1 MKTMKGAMDSNKKK
15 VMEVNRRVKEHQ
27 KVFRPRNKDV
37 NAMKV
42 TMKAMKR
49 RVSRP
54 ELHKALIRDIKWTL
68 LKTNTICKAR
78 KAQGLATKIFG
89 ALRLKPPDTNPPKE
103 KGVFWKCWNMQY
115 PSDGKKHKLIGLW
128 IDLKNKSVN
137 EKWHRK

>member
-1 MKTMKGAMDSNKKK
+1 MKTLKSLLKDAKKDLNAMK
-15 VMEVNRRVKEHQ
+15 
-27 KVFRPRNKDV
+27 
-37 NAMKV
+37 AMKV

-68 LKTNTICKAR
+68 LKTNTVCKAR

-89 ALRLKPPDTNPPKE
+89 ALLKPT
-103 KGVFWKCWNMQY
+103 GVFWKCWNIMQY

>member
-1 MKTMKGAMDSNKKK
+1 MDSNNKKK

-37 NAMKV
+37 NAMKAMKV

-68 LKTNTICKAR
+68 LKTNTVCKAR

>member
-1 MKTMKGAMDSNKKK
+1 MRA
-15 VMEVNRRVKEHQ
+15 
-27 KVFRPRNKDV
+27 
-37 NAMKV
+37 
-42 TMKAMKR
+42 
-49 RVSRP
+49 
-54 ELHKALIRDIKWTL
+54 L
-68 LKTNTICKAR
+68 LKAKVCKAR
-78 KAQGLATKIFG
+78 KAQTLATKIFD